1 MLGQLQDAGNTTTLA
16 HYLTLLEGA
25 GLLTGLQKYA
35 GQKVRQRGSSPKLQ
49 VMNTALLSAQSGMD
63 LEETRKNSEL
73 WGRLIE
79 SAVGASLA
87 NGIRGHNI
95 EIFYWSS
102 RNREVDF
109 VICRGKTL
117 VAIEVK
123 SGRKKVSLPGMKA
136 FSKEFKV
143 KRNLLVG
150 AQGIPLDEF
159 LLTSPEEWLK

>member
-1 MLGQLQDAGNTTTLA
+1 HPYFNSLREESSLIL
-16 HYLTLLEGA
+16 
-25 GLLTGLQKYA
+25 
-35 GQKVRQRGSSPKLQ
+35 SSPKLQ
-49 VMNTALLSAQSGMD
+49 VMNTALMSAQSGMG
-63 LEETRKNSEL
+63 LEEARRNSEL

-87 NGIRGHNI
+87 NGIRGQNI
-95 EIFYWSS
+95 ELFYWSS

-123 SGRKKVSLPGMKA
+123 SGRRKVSLPGVQA
-136 FSKEFKV
+136 FSKEFRV

-159 LLTSPEEWLK
+159 FLTSPEEWLK